1 MADVRLIDVNAAIER
16 AKESDKIVGSSIWE
30 TCEVVEFLEDCPIE
44 DAVPVV
50 HGRWIRTGAQN
61 VYGGIEIQCSECGHT
76 LMSSPVHLEEEHF
89 CCKCGAKMDLE
100 VKNYG

>member
-1 MADVRLIDVNAAIER
+1 MDGEKLIRASDARKAIL
-16 AKESDKIVGSSIWE
+16 KIDPKSAYCIDSVPA
-30 TCEVVEFLEDCPIE
+30 L

-76 LMSSPVHLEEEHF
+76 LMTSPGHIEEEHF